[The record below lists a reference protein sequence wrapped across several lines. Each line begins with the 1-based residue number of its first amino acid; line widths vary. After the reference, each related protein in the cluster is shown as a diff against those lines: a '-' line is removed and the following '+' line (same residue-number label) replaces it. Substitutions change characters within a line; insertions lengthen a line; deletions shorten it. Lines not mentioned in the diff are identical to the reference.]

1 MSLFKGDLFTNTVS
15 NFEQVSDIV
24 GIDTEVKQRLLKP
37 RKSVIVSIPIRM
49 DNNTVKVFDG
59 YRVQHNQ
66 TLGPCKG
73 GIRYHPS
80 VNLGEVAGLAM
91 LMSLKNALLHL
102 PLGGS
107 KGGIC
112 VDPTKLSESELQA
125 LTRRYTTEIHQIIGP
140 ETDIPA
146 PDVGTDQQ
154 TMAWIM
160 DTFSHRMGFSV
171 PGVVTGKPLEIGGS
185 MGRISATGLGTIYC
199 LAQACKKMQKK
210 IKGLTISIQGFGNVG
225 SYAAISAYESGM
237 KVVAVSD
244 VFGGIYNKNGLN
256 IPELISAYK
265 KSKSL
270 SESIDSI
277 DGEVIDK
284 DEVLSVECDILLPA
298 ALDGVIDKNNANDIR
313 ASIVLEGANG
323 PVTPDADEI
332 LEAKKVTVIPDILA
346 NGGGVVVS
354 YFEWVQGVVSYFWTE
369 KEVNERLKTAMEKAF
384 DRVWSFSEENGIN
397 LRRAAMGVAAK
408 RLEKAMQLRSIF
420 PR

>member
-277 DGEVIDK
+277 EGEVIDK

-298 ALDGVIDKNNANDIR
+298 ALDGVIDKHNAGGIK
-313 ASIVLEGANG
+313 ASVVLEGANG

>member
-1 MSLFKGDLFTNTVS
+1 MDLFQGELFKNTVN
-15 NFEQVSDIV
+15 NFEQVADLI
-24 GIDTEVKQRLLKP
+24 GIDSDVRQRLLKP

-49 DNNTVKVFDG
+49 DNNKVKVFDG

-73 GIRYHPS
+73 GIRYHTS
-80 VNLGEVAGLAM
+80 VGLSEVAALAM
-91 LMSLKNALLHL
+91 LMSFKNALLHL

-107 KGGIC
+107 KGGVC
-112 VDPTKLSESELQA
+112 VDPSKLSESELQA
-125 LTRRYTTEIHQIIGP
+125 LTRRFTTEIHQIIGP

-160 DTFSHRMGFSV
+160 DTFSHRTGFSV

-199 LAQACKKMQKK
+199 LIQACKKLRKK
-210 IKGLTISIQGFGNVG
+210 VKGLTLSIQGFGNVG
-225 SYAAISAYESGM
+225 SHAALAAFQRGM

-244 VFGGIYNKNGLN
+244 AFCGIYNKDGLD
-256 IPELISAYK
+256 IPALVNFYR

-270 SESIDSI
+270 SNFEGGKSI
-277 DGEVIDK
+277 ENNA
-284 DEVLSVECDILLPA
+284 VLTFDCDVLLPA
-298 ALDGVIDKNNANDIR
+298 ALDRVIDKYNAGDVK
-313 ASIVLEGANG
+313 ASIILEGANG
-323 PVTPDADEI
+323 PVTSDADNI
-332 LEAKKVTVIPDILA
+332 LEKNGTIVIPDILA

-354 YFEWVQGVVSYFWTE
+354 YFEWVQGVVSYFWSET
-369 KEVNERLKTAMEKAF
+369 EVNERLKTAMEKAF
-384 DRVWSFSEENGIN
+384 DRVWDFSKEKDLN
-397 LRRAAMGVAAK
+397 LRNAAIGVAAK
-408 RLEKAMQLRSIF
+408 RLERAMQLRGIF